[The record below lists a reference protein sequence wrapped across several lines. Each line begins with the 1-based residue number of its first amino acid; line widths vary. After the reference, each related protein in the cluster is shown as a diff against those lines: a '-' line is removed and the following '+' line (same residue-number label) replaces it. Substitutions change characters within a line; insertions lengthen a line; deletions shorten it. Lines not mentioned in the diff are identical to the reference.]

1 MIVYHGSDIAVEKP
15 ILIKPKRTLDFG
27 SGFYTT
33 TNKKQAISFAKKVML
48 RNSSQT
54 KAVSVYK
61 IDMEKIIQEL
71 DVLKFNSPGTE
82 WLDFVFANRQGI
94 YNGKQYDI
102 VIGPVADDAVYRVF
116 SLYEAELLTR
126 EETLKRLKI
135 RKLFDQVTFCT
146 GKSLEQLRYIGQ
158 LDLDNEE
165 G

>member
-1 MIVYHGSDIAVEKP
+1 
-15 ILIKPKRTLDFG
+15 
-27 SGFYTT
+27 
-33 TNKKQAISFAKKVML
+33 ML

-61 IDMEKIIQEL
+61 IDMEKIIQKL
-71 DVLKFNSPGTE
+71 NVLKFDSPGTE

-146 GKSLEQLRYIGQ
+146 EKSLEQLRYIGQ